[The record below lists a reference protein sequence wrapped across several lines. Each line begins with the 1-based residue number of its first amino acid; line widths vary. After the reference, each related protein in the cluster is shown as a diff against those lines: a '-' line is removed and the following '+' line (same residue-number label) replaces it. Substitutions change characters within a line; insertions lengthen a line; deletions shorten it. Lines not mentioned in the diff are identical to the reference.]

1 MSGRANVERPPRAQA
16 ISSLLRGAG
25 FSRSLEQKSSIRGL
39 REHSEGYRVTQVD
52 AATVLVEHLPSS
64 LRARQLDPKRMQ
76 QMLNRYGSVILAEG
90 WCVLMDYASPNGALT
105 VTTTACDARQ
115 EGAS

>member
-1 MSGRANVERPPRAQA
+1 
-16 ISSLLRGAG
+16 
-25 FSRSLEQKSSIRGL
+25 
-39 REHSEGYRVTQVD
+39 
-52 AATVLVEHLPSS
+52 
-64 LRARQLDPKRMQ
+64 MQ